1 MAKYKLSRTEII
13 PMLDENW
20 IAMQMRQ
27 FEYGVEIQW
36 DEWESLEQIE
46 WELDVAFLK
55 QRKKASDT
63 VPMVIVREKQIAYL
77 LSEIKR
83 LVPESFNVIVA
94 KAKKIS
100 DNQK

>member
-1 MAKYKLSRTEII
+1 
-13 PMLDENW
+13 
-20 IAMQMRQ
+20 
-27 FEYGVEIQW
+27 
-36 DEWESLEQIE
+36 
-46 WELDVAFLK
+46 VAFLK